1 MKALL
6 IVNPS
11 SGGEQA
17 KEYEQ
22 QAKEKLA
29 MFFDEVEVK
38 HTKEAGDATQF
49 ASEAVGVFDSVFAMG
64 GDGTVNEAISGLAPH
79 DHRPNFG
86 FFPLGTVNDLARAL
100 AIPLD
105 PQEAIDTFDIAH
117 SRPIDIGQINDE
129 YFMNVVAIGMI
140 PAAINNVEVEEKTKL
155 GKMAYFVSGLREVRK
170 NESHQFDVALTAADE
185 TKQVSIESSTLIIGS
200 SNSVGGFE
208 SLLPKASTKDGKL
221 HLIYLK
227 DSNLWETIKSIPELL
242 KGVTESNEVLG
253 YETFEKAEISLKG
266 NASIE
271 TNVDGDAGPELPVT
285 IQLLPQHLTV
295 YCGEEKNEET
305 HSLRAEKQS

>member
-22 QAKEKLA
+22 QAKDKLA
-29 MFFDEVEVK
+29 SFFDEVEVK
-38 HTKEAGDATQF
+38 YTEKAGDATQF
-49 ASEAVGVFDSVFAMG
+49 ASDAVGAFDSVFAMG

-79 DHRPNFG
+79 EDRPAFG

-105 PQEAIDTFDIAH
+105 PQEAIDSFDVAH
-117 SRPIDIGQINDE
+117 SRKIDIGQINDD

-140 PAAINNVEVEEKTKL
+140 PAAINQVDVEEKTKL

-170 NESHQFDVALTAADE
+170 NESHQFEIDLTAANE
-185 TKQVSIESSTLIIGS
+185 TKHVSIESSTLIIGS

-208 SLLPKASTKDGKL
+208 SLLPKASTKDGRL

-242 KGVTESNEVLG
+242 KGVSESNEVLG
-253 YETFEKAEISLKG
+253 YEPFEQATISIKDSG
-266 NASIE
+266 SIE

-285 IQLLPQHLTV
+285 IRIVPQHLQV
-295 YCGEEKNEET
+295 YCGKEKNDV
-305 HSLRAEKQS
+305 S

>member
-29 MFFDEVEVK
+29 VFFGEVEVK
-38 HTKEAGDATQF
+38 HTEEAGDATKF
-49 ASEAVGVFDSVFAMG
+49 ASEAVGAVDSVFAMG

-79 DHRPNFG
+79 DNRPNFG

-100 AIPLD
+100 DIPLD
-105 PQEAIDTFDIAH
+105 PQEAIETFDIAH
-117 SRPIDIGQINDE
+117 SRQIDIGQINE
-129 YFMNVVAIGMI
+129 SYFMNVVAIGMI

-170 NESHQFDVALTAADE
+170 NESHLFAVELTTADK
-185 TKQVSIESSTLIIGS
+185 TRQLAFESSTLIIGS

-227 DSNLWETIKSIPELL
+227 DSNLWETVKSTPELL

-253 YETFEKAEISLKG
+253 YETFEKATIALKG
-266 NASIE
+266 NHSIE
-271 TNVDGDAGPELPVT
+271 TNVDGDPGPELPVT
-285 IQLLPQHLTV
+285 IQLLPQHLNV
-295 YCGEEKNEET
+295 YCGETKN
-305 HSLRAEKQS
+305 K